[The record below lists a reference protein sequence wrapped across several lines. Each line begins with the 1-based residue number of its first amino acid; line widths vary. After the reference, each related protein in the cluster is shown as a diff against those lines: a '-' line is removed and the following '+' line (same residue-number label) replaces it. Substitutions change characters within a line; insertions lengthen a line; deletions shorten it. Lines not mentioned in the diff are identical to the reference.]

1 MAQKIVYEQENGVIA
16 VVHPTG
22 EVTIEELALKVVPSG
37 TPYEIVDGSIIPT
50 DRTFRG
56 AWKAT
61 NVGIASTATE
71 VYEDLAL
78 TKDIAHDLR
87 RQKRSELFAPYDEI
101 IMKQIPGNDAAAAE
115 AARAVIRTEYAGI
128 QSAIE
133 SATVVVGIKSTLAER
148 GIITI
153 VNTGM
158 PDSGIGSTSVG
169 VGSTS
174 VGVGSTSVGV
184 GSTSVGVGST

>member
-22 EVTIEELALKVVPSG
+22 EVSIDVLASSVVPSD
-37 TPYEIVDGSIIPT
+37 TPYEIVDESIIPS

-61 NVGIASTATE
+61 NVGITSITTE
-71 VYEDLAL
+71 VYEDLVAS
-78 TKDIAHDLR
+78 KEIAHVIR
-87 RQKRSELFAPYDEI
+87 RQNREEEFIPYDNV
-101 IMKQIPGNDAAAAE
+101 IMKQIPGSDAVAAE
-115 AARAVIRTEYAGI
+115 ASREEIRVRYSGI

-133 SATVVVGIKSTLAER
+133 ASPEIVSLKQTLVDHSVVVIAGI
-148 GIITI
+148 
-153 VNTGM
+153 
-158 PDSGIGSTSVG
+158 STSVG

-174 VGVGSTSVGV
+174 VGVGST
-184 GSTSVGVGST
+184 

>member
-1 MAQKIVYEQENGVIA
+1 MAQKIVYEQENGIIA
-16 VVHPTG
+16 IVHPTG
-22 EVTIEELALKVVPSG
+22 EVTIDELAISVVPTG
-37 TPYEIVDGSIIPT
+37 TPHEIVDESIIPT

-71 VYEDLAL
+71 VYEDLA
-78 TKDIAHDLR
+78 TSKEIAHEMR
-87 RQKRSELFAPYDEI
+87 RAKRTDLFAPHDEV
-101 IMKQIPGNDAAAAE
+101 IMKQIPGDDAVAAE

-133 SATVVVGIKSTLAER
+133 DSPEIISLKQTLVDYSVVVITGIT
-148 GIITI
+148 
-153 VNTGM
+153 
-158 PDSGIGSTSVG
+158 TSVG

-174 VGVGSTSVGV
+174 VGVGST
-184 GSTSVGVGST
+184 

>member
-1 MAQKIVYEQENGVIA
+1 MSQKIVYETPEGGIA

-22 EVTIEELALKVVPSG
+22 EVPIEDLVDSVVPPG
-37 TPYEIVDGSIIPT
+37 TPYEIVSQSVIPT

-71 VYEDLAL
+71 VYEDLAVA
-78 TKDIAHDLR
+78 KEIAHEMR
-87 RQKRSELFAPYDEI
+87 RAKRNELFAPHDEV
-101 IMKQIPGNDAAAAE
+101 IMKQIPGDDAVAAE

-133 SATVVVGIKSTLAER
+133 ESTIVVGIKSTLVDR
-148 GIITI
+148 GIISI
-153 VNTGM
+153 VGF
-158 PDSGIGSTSVG
+158 GSTSG

-174 VGVGSTSVGV
+174 VGVGST
-184 GSTSVGVGST
+184 TP